1 MTNSNASLLMCPPAY
16 FDVQYVINPW
26 MEGNIGKV
34 VRSRAR
40 KQWDALVRILSDRS
54 EVRIVDPI
62 AGQPDMCFAANAGLK
77 LENLFVPSL
86 FRVPQ
91 RVPEVPVYT
100 EWIRAQG
107 IEVRDIPDDCTFE
120 GEGDALFQPGRDI
133 LWAGYGVRSSLASH
147 KFLTEFFRCPVYSLR
162 LVDERFYHLDTCFV
176 PLPQDRV
183 MVYPAAFDRRSRDLI
198 REHFEPSRRIEVG
211 DGDAQR
217 FCCNAVRVGNTLV
230 ANHVSDALRRKLE
243 DWDLEVVTTDLSEF
257 ILAGGAAKCLCMLL
271 DQDAV
276 VPLSERKAVESPISS
291 ERLELTGHLLDS
303 GLLNRAMDA
312 VTAAGGSFRVEQFR
326 AGLRHD
332 QTSLCRLRASAP
344 DRGALNRVLKELQGH
359 GAVVVASTK
368 EASRQAAPAD
378 GVAPE
383 GFYSTTIYPTD
394 VYIGGRWI
402 RAEKQRMD
410 AVLVID
416 GGAGS
421 VRCELLRNLRAGD
434 AVVCGV
440 EGIAVHTPETAR
452 TEEAFAFMSAG
463 VSSERRVE
471 RVVEELAL
479 EMKRIRSRGGRL
491 VVVAGP
497 VVIHTGGGQYLAE
510 MIRNGYVQALLTGN
524 ALPTHDIELNMFGT
538 SLGVDMKRGTGV
550 PLGHQYHLRAINR
563 IRAAGSIAA
572 AVEQGLVTGGVM
584 YECIRRGVEF
594 VAVGS
599 IRDDGPLPET
609 MMDLCRGQ
617 AACAGAIEG
626 ADMILMLSSML
637 HSIGVGNM
645 TPSGVRLICVDINP
659 AVVTKLA
666 DRGSV
671 ESTGIVTDVGL
682 FLNLLAHYL
691 SEDADDEKYEAA
703 VAAKRLRTQP
713 APE

>member
-1 MTNSNASLLMCPPAY
+1 MKNSSASLLMCPPTY

-34 VRSRAR
+34 LQPRAH
-40 KQWDALVRILSDRS
+40 KQWDNLVRILSDRCD
-54 EVRIVDPI
+54 VRIVEPA
-62 AGQPDMCFAANAGLK
+62 AGQPDMCFVANAGLK

-91 RVPEVPVYT
+91 RAPEVPEYVK
-100 EWIRAQG
+100 WIKAQG
-107 IEVRDIPDDCTFE
+107 IDIADIPDDCTFE
-120 GEGDALFQPGRDI
+120 GEGDALFQPGEDI
-133 LWAGYGVRSSLASH
+133 LWAGYGVRSSLTSH
-147 KFLTEFFRCPVYSLR
+147 KYLTEFFRCPVHSLR

-176 PLPQDRV
+176 PLPGRRV
-183 MVYPAAFDRRSRDLI
+183 MYYPAAFDKRSRDLV
-198 REHFEPSRRIEVG
+198 RDHYDRPNRIEV
-211 DGDAQR
+211 DDEDAQR
-217 FCCNAVRVGNTLV
+217 FCCNAVRVGDALI
-230 ANHVSDALRRKLE
+230 ANHASEALRRKLE
-243 DWDLEVVTTDLSEF
+243 DWDLEVITTDLSEF
-257 ILAGGAAKCLCMLL
+257 ILAGGAAKCLCLL
-271 DQDAV
+271 LEQDTRI
-276 VPLSERKAVESPISS
+276 PLSEREPVESPICS
-291 ERLELTGHLLDS
+291 ERLQLTGHLLDS
-303 GLLNRAMDA
+303 GILNRAMDA
-312 VTAAGGSFRVEQFR
+312 VTGAGGSFRVEQFR

-344 DRGALNRVLKELQGH
+344 DRESLQRVVRELEGH
-359 GAVVVASTK
+359 GAVAVNSTV
-368 EASRQAAPAD
+368 EAAHKPAPAN

-394 VYIGGRWI
+394 VFIDGQWT

-410 AVLVID
+410 AVLVV
-416 GGAGS
+416 GPSPRS
-421 VRCELLRNLRAGD
+421 VRCELIRNLRSGD
-434 AVVCGV
+434 PVVCGV
-440 EGIAVHTPETAR
+440 EGIAVNTPETAR

-471 RVVEELAL
+471 RIVEELAW
-479 EMKRIRSRGGRL
+479 EMKRIRSRGGRII
-491 VVVAGP
+491 VVAGP
-497 VVIHTGGGQYLAE
+497 VVIHTGGGEYLAE

-572 AVEQGLVTGGVM
+572 AVEQGVLTGGVM
-584 YECIRRGVEF
+584 YECIRNNVEF
-594 VAVGS
+594 TAVGS

-609 MMDLCRGQ
+609 IMDLCEGQ
-617 AACAGAIEG
+617 AAYARAIEG
-626 ADMILMLSSML
+626 ADVILMLSSML
-637 HSIGVGNM
+637 HAIGVGNM
-645 TPSGVRLICVDINP
+645 TPAGVHLICVDINP

-682 FLNLLAHYL
+682 FLNLLAHHL
-691 SEDADDEKYEAA
+691 GLDRNRNSLE
-703 VAAKRLRTQP
+703 
-713 APE
+713 

>member
-1 MTNSNASLLMCPPAY
+1 MKNSFSSLLMCPPTY

-34 VRSRAR
+34 RRSTAQ
-40 KQWDALVRILSDRS
+40 KQWDALFRILSDRCD
-54 EVRIVDPI
+54 VRIVDPV
-62 AGQPDMCFAANAGLK
+62 AGQPDMCFVANAGLK

-91 RVPEVPVYT
+91 RVPEVPGYL
-100 EWIRAQG
+100 EWIRTQG
-107 IEVRDIPDDCTFE
+107 IEIRDIPDDCTFE
-120 GEGDALFQPGRDI
+120 GEGDALFQPGEDI
-133 LWAGYGVRSSLASH
+133 LWAGYGVRSSLTSH
-147 KFLTEFFRCPVYSLR
+147 KYLADFFRCPVYSLR

-176 PLPQDRV
+176 PLPQSRV
-183 MVYPAAFDRRSRDLI
+183 MYYPAAFDKRSRDLI
-198 REHFEPSRRIEVG
+198 ESHFDPSDRLEVG
-211 DGDAQR
+211 DEDARR
-217 FCCNAVRVGNTLV
+217 FCCNAVRIGHTLIT
-230 ANHVSDALRRKLE
+230 NHASDVLRRKLE
-243 DWDLEVVTTDLSEF
+243 DWNLEAITTDLSEF
-257 ILAGGAAKCLCMLL
+257 ILAGGAAKCLCLHL
-271 DQDAV
+271 NQDAV
-276 VPLSERKAVESPISS
+276 VPLADRKPVESPICS

-303 GLLNRAMDA
+303 GILNRAMDA
-312 VTAAGGSFRVEQFR
+312 VTGAGGSFRVEQFR

-344 DRGALNRVLKELQGH
+344 DRQALRRVLKELEGY
-359 GAVVVASTK
+359 GAVVIAPTT
-368 EASRQAAPAD
+368 EAFSQPAPAD

-394 VYIGGRWI
+394 VFIDGRWI

-410 AVLVID
+410 AVLV
-416 GGAGS
+416 AGQDASS
-421 VRCELLRNLRAGD
+421 VRCELFRNLRAGD
-434 AVVCGV
+434 RVVCGV
-440 EGIAVHTPETAR
+440 EGIAVHTPEAAR

-471 RVVEELAL
+471 RVVEELAW
-479 EMKRIRSRGGRL
+479 EMRRIRSHGGRI

-497 VVIHTGGGQYLAE
+497 VVIHTGGGEYLAE
-510 MIRNGYVQALLTGN
+510 MIRNGFVQALLTGN

-584 YECIRRGVEF
+584 YECIRHGTEL

-609 MMDLCRGQ
+609 IMDLCKAQ
-617 AACAGAIEG
+617 AAYARAIEG
-626 ADMILMLSSML
+626 AEMILMLSTML
-637 HSIGVGNM
+637 HAIGVGNM
-645 TPSGVRLICVDINP
+645 TPAGVRLICVDINP

-682 FLNLLAHYL
+682 FLNLLAHHL
-691 SEDADDEKYEAA
+691 IRDKDVKA
-703 VAAKRLRTQP
+703 
-713 APE
+713 

>member
-1 MTNSNASLLMCPPAY
+1 MKNSRASLLMCSPTF

-40 KQWDALVRILSDRS
+40 KQWDALYRILSDRS
-54 EVRIVDPI
+54 DVQIVDPI
-62 AGQPDMCFAANAGLK
+62 AGQPDMCFVANAGLK
-77 LENLFVPSL
+77 IENLFVPSL

-91 RVPEVPVYT
+91 RVPEVPVYA
-100 EWIRAQG
+100 EWIKSRG
-107 IEVRDIPDDCTFE
+107 IEIRDIPDDCTFE
-120 GEGDALFQPGRDI
+120 GEGDALFQPGKDI
-133 LWAGYGVRSSLASH
+133 LWAGYGVRSSLTSH
-147 KFLTEFFRCPVYSLR
+147 RYLTEFFKCPVYSLR

-176 PLPQDRV
+176 PLPGGRV
-183 MVYPAAFDRRSRDLI
+183 MYYPAAFDKRSRDLI
-198 REHFEPSRRIEVG
+198 RDHFEPSNRVEVG
-211 DGDAQR
+211 DEDAQH
-217 FCCNAVRVGNTLV
+217 FCCNAVRIGNTLV
-230 ANHVSDALRRKLE
+230 ANHASDALRRKLE
-243 DWDLEVVTTDLSEF
+243 GWDLEVITTDLNEF
-257 ILAGGAAKCLCMLL
+257 ILAGGAAKCLCLL
-271 DQDAV
+271 LSQDTV
-276 VPLSERKAVESPISS
+276 VPLSERKPVESPISS

-312 VTAAGGSFRVEQFR
+312 VTGAGGSFRVEQFR

-344 DRGALNRVLKELQGH
+344 DREALNRVLKELKGH
-359 GAVVVASTK
+359 GAVVIASTT
-368 EASRQAAPAD
+368 EASCQAAPAN

-394 VYIGGRWI
+394 VFVNGQWV
-402 RAEKQRMD
+402 RAGKQRMD

-416 GGAGS
+416 AGAGS
-421 VRCELLRNLRAGD
+421 VRCELIRNLRTGD
-434 AVVCGV
+434 RVVCGV
-440 EGIAVHTPETAR
+440 EGIAVHTPETVR

-471 RVVEELAL
+471 RVVKELAL
-479 EMKRIRSRGGRL
+479 EMKRIRSHGGRI
-491 VVVAGP
+491 VVVSGP
-497 VVIHTGGGQYLAE
+497 VVIHTGGGEYLAE

-563 IRAAGSIAA
+563 IRAAGSIAD

-584 YECIRRGVEF
+584 FECIRNGVDF

-609 MMDLCRGQ
+609 IMDLCEAQ
-617 AACAGAIEG
+617 AAYSRAIEG
-626 ADMILMLSSML
+626 AEMILMLSSML
-637 HSIGVGNM
+637 HAIGVGNM
-645 TPSGVRLICVDINP
+645 TPAGVRLICVDINP

-691 SEDADDEKYEAA
+691 GKDRDKD
-703 VAAKRLRTQP
+703 P
-713 APE
+713 